1 MNIRPQTHKL
11 ELLLKKHQ
19 LLTLNEV
26 QPKMAIECKE
36 GVIWVTH
43 AGEGQDYILRAG
55 RHYCPKGDGSLVIE
69 AIDDSR
75 VDIEEP

>member
-19 LLTLNEV
+19 LLTLNET
-26 QPKMAIECKE
+26 QPPMAIECKE

-43 AGEGQDYILRAG
+43 SGDRQDYMLRAG
-55 RHYCPKGDGSLVIE
+55 RHYIPKGKGTLVIE
-69 AIDDSR
+69 AIADAR
-75 VDIEEP
+75 VDIEES